1 MAGWERVEVR
11 GVIRRIHLEPGMG
24 LPTLEL
30 EARDGTRHILLG
42 SRRYLMEHNFNPKA
56 GATAVVK
63 GFRRDGTIVAQEV
76 GIPSENFSLQLH
88 TEEGIPLWRG
98 GRRRGRK

>member
-1 MAGWERVEVR
+1 MAGWERVELR
-11 GVIRRIHLEPGMG
+11 GVIRRVRLEPGMG

-30 EARDGTRHILLG
+30 ETGDGARQILLG

-63 GFRRDGTIVAQEV
+63 GFRRDGTIVAREV
-76 GIPSENFSLQLH
+76 AIPSEKFSLQLR

-98 GRRRGRK
+98 GRRGGRK